1 MRAKLTLSL
10 PEKTILEAKR
20 IAKLR
25 NTTVSALFQ
34 ASLEQWRSRGGD
46 DGSAGEEGEGGMSD
60 LLGAFRP
67 RAPFDARSAR
77 IREKHG

>member
-34 ASLEQWRSRGGD
+34 ASLEQWRVRGGESE
-46 DGSAGEEGEGGMSD
+46 SASEEGEGGMSQ
-60 LLGAFRP
+60 LLGVFRP
-67 RAPFDARSAR
+67 QAPFDARSAR